1 MAGSAAKSPAAG
13 VCRAVEYAFGSA
25 EIEFVGEITSGR
37 VIFGPTAAAPSL
49 SVTAIESAGIPVD
62 PANRILERMPAIP
75 LKSAA
80 MEWPSRHTD

>member
-1 MAGSAAKSPAAG
+1 
-13 VCRAVEYAFGSA
+13 VQYAFGLA
-25 EIEFVGEITSGR
+25 EIEFMGEITSGR

-80 MEWPSRHTD
+80 MEQPAGQNA